1 MLPDGVKLPVG
12 LPSEP
17 GVYFHHDKKGE
28 IIYVGKAA
36 NLKNR
41 VSSYYQNTRTRDA
54 KTRAL
59 VADIASTTW
68 RTTDS
73 ELDALFLESE
83 LVKRYHPKYNIL
95 LQDDKSAVFL
105 RIGGS
110 SASEVPYISF
120 VHNPIEVDARG
131 SAVKYFGP
139 YYAKLPVKKAL
150 KALRRIFPF
159 YDKAY
164 DGKRSLYSQLKLT
177 PALELTQG
185 KAEYEERLKVYKA
198 NLRTLQRVLSGQRV
212 DVEKSLKREMERVSE
227 EQNFEQAA
235 SLRNQIYGLHALTQ
249 KMIFA
254 GDEFVELSADPA
266 LLELARALKMPEPPR
281 RIEGYDISHQHGT
294 NVVGSCVVFKN
305 GVASRA
311 DYRMFKLRNQKNDD
325 FANMREIITRRL
337 KHVEDWGRPD
347 LVIIDGGIGQLTAVE
362 DLLIEAGVRVV
373 GWNKSS
379 KELIVAN
386 EQGFHRTVKLAENS
400 HAYKLIVR
408 IDDEAHR
415 FAVNYHTKLKRKAA
429 FK

>member
-1 MLPDGVKLPVG
+1 M
-12 LPSEP
+12 PSEP
-17 GVYFHHDKKGE
+17 GVYFHHDDKGE

-41 VSSYYQNTRTRDA
+41 VSSYYQKIQTRDA

-59 VADIASTTW
+59 VADIAKTTW
-68 RTTDS
+68 RTTES

-105 RIGGS
+105 RVGGS
-110 SASEVPYISF
+110 AASDVPYISF
-120 VHNPIEVDARG
+120 VHNPIDVEARG
-131 SAVKYFGP
+131 AAIKYFGP
-139 YYAKLPVKKAL
+139 YYAKLPIRKAL

-159 YDKAY
+159 YDKPY
-164 DGKRSLYSQLKLT
+164 DGKRNLYSQLKLT
-177 PALELTQG
+177 PALELTQDP
-185 KAEYEERLKVYKA
+185 AEYAERLKAYKV
-198 NLRTLQRVLSGQRV
+198 NLRTLQKVLEGQRV
-212 DVEKSLKREMERVSE
+212 SVEKALRKEMESASE
-227 EQNFEQAA
+227 EQDFERAA
-235 SLRNQIYGLHALTQ
+235 KLRNQIQGLHALTQ

-266 LLELARALKMPEPPR
+266 LLELAQALKMSNPPR
-281 RIEGYDISHQHGT
+281 RIEGYDISHQQGT

-311 DYRMFKLRNQKNDD
+311 DYRMFKLHNQRNDD
-325 FANMREIITRRL
+325 FANMREVITRRL
-337 KHVEDWGRPD
+337 KHLEDWGKPD

-362 DLLIEAGVRVV
+362 DLLIESGIRVV

-379 KELIVAN
+379 RELIVAN
-386 EQGFHRTVKLAENS
+386 EQGFHRTVSLSENS

-408 IDDEAHR
+408 VDDEAHR
-415 FAVNYHTKLKRKAA
+415 FAINYHTKLKRKAA
-429 FK
+429 LPVKRGR